1 MDTVCGKPVE
11 AAALCSGHSLGV
23 SWVGCMVQLYGRW
36 IKSEEC
42 MGEPMEGQNASKMIL
57 KRAIIH

>member
-1 MDTVCGKPVE
+1 
-11 AAALCSGHSLGV
+11 
-23 SWVGCMVQLYGRW
+23 MVQLYGRW